1 MSDLYTGHSRDASYE
16 VSVHL
21 AKRFQRRRI
30 SGIGLSGPCLLTNR
44 DDLSNLYRGPS
55 NKVSVHLA
63 KPFKRRRISGI
74 SLSETRIAYGG
85 HVC

>member
-16 VSVHL
+16 ISVHL

-63 KPFKRRRISGI
+63 KRF
-74 SLSETRIAYGG
+74 
-85 HVC
+85 